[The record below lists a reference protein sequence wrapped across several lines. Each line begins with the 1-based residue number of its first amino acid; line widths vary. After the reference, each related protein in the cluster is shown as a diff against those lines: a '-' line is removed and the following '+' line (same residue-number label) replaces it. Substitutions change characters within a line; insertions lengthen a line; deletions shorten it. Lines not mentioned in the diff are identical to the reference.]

1 VIEIKFPVWKEA
13 RITCFVMIFAFIL
26 FGVFFTVLAV
36 MYDSLMY
43 YLTFFCLFGIALV
56 LFIYR
61 KLLFCTVVVSRNGI
75 DREYKKKKT
84 VSFKWEDIFEI
95 RILIIRVKHG
105 KNMGQNV
112 PIMMISKRNITYD
125 DKKHV
130 SNIVRES
137 NSISIIAMSYT
148 KELEN
153 EIKKYYTK
161 DIEIEKFQ

>member
-1 VIEIKFPVWKEA
+1 
-13 RITCFVMIFAFIL
+13 MIFAFIL

-84 VSFKWEDIFEI
+84 VSFKWVDIFEI
-95 RILIIRVKHG
+95 R
-105 KNMGQNV
+105 
-112 PIMMISKRNITYD
+112 IMMISKRNITYD